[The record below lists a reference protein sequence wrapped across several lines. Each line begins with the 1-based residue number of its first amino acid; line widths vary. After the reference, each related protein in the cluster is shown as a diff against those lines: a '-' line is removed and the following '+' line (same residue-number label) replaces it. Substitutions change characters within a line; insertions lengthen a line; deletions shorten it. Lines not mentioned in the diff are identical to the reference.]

1 MKTRSRDE
9 NPRLI
14 VLFVGK
20 PRLIAAASF
29 LTGDDVIGRVHF
41 RPRRLH
47 Y

>member
-29 LTGDDVIGRVHF
+29 GDDVIGRVHF